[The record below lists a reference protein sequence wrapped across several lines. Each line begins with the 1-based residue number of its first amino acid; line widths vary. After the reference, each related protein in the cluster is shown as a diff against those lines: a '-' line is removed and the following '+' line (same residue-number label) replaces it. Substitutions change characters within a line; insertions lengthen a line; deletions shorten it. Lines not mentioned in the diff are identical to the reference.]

1 MKLKKYVR
9 QISLVIII
17 AVAVSTVLAAAPALP
32 ATLTETDAG
41 AVSIVKGSGINLVS
55 RESSL
60 PVAVTNTLAG
70 EVQVI
75 VNLKSSSAKLVVEDS
90 TMQLSIPAGTTV
102 NAQFPIRAIGSGNVV
117 LVSWLTAL
125 SGRELGDRVPI
136 NLTVNPDIETAAIV
150 LFLSFVAVLM
160 SIGVVRTLRRRK
172 TS

>member
-1 MKLKKYVR
+1 MKKNIR
-9 QISLVIII
+9 QIALILII
-17 AVAVSTVLAAAPALP
+17 AVAASTALAAVP
-32 ATLTETDAG
+32 TLASTFTETDAG
-41 AVSIVKGSGINLVS
+41 AVSIVKGSSINLVS

-60 PVAVTNTLAG
+60 PVAVTNTLPG
-70 EVQVI
+70 EVRVI

-90 TMQLSIPAGTTV
+90 TMQLVVPAGTTV

-125 SGRELGDRVPI
+125 SGRELGVRVPI

-150 LFLSFVAVLM
+150 LFLSFVAVLIV
-160 SIGVVRTLRRRK
+160 IGVIRTLRRRK

>member
-1 MKLKKYVR
+1 MKKYVR

-32 ATLTETDAG
+32 ATLTETNDG

>member
-1 MKLKKYVR
+1 LKKYVR

-75 VNLKSSSAKLVVEDS
+75 VHLKSSSAKLVVEDS
-90 TMQLSIPAGTTV
+90 TMQLVIPAGTTV

-125 SGRELGDRVPI
+125 SGRELGVRVPI
-136 NLTVNPDIETAAIV
+136 NLTVNPDIESAAIV

-160 SIGVVRTLRRRK
+160 VIGVVRTLRRRK

>member
-1 MKLKKYVR
+1 LKKYVR

-32 ATLTETDAG
+32 ATLTETNDG

>member
-1 MKLKKYVR
+1 LKKYVR

-17 AVAVSTVLAAAPALP
+17 AVAVSTVLVAAPALP

-117 LVSWLTAL
+117 MVSWLTAL
-125 SGRELGDRVPI
+125 SGRELGDRVLI

-160 SIGVVRTLRRRK
+160 SIGVIRTLRRRK

>member
-1 MKLKKYVR
+1 MKKYVR

-17 AVAVSTVLAAAPALP
+17 ALAVSTVLAAAPALP

-125 SGRELGDRVPI
+125 SGRELGDRVLI

>member
-1 MKLKKYVR
+1 MKKYVR

-150 LFLSFVAVLM
+150 LFLTFVAVLM
-160 SIGVVRTLRRRK
+160 SIGVIRTLRRRK

>member
-1 MKLKKYVR
+1 MKKYVR

-70 EVQVI
+70 EVRVI
-75 VNLKSSSAKLVVEDS
+75 VNLESSSAKLVVEDS
-90 TMQLSIPAGTTV
+90 TMQLVIPAGTTV

-125 SGRELGDRVPI
+125 SGRELGVRVPI

-150 LFLSFVAVLM
+150 LFLSFVVVLM
-160 SIGVVRTLRRRK
+160 VIGVIRTLRRRK

>member
-1 MKLKKYVR
+1 MKKYVR

-17 AVAVSTVLAAAPALP
+17 ALAVSTVLAAAPALP

-125 SGRELGDRVPI
+125 SGRELGDRVLI

-160 SIGVVRTLRRRK
+160 SIGVIRTLRRRK

>member
-1 MKLKKYVR
+1 MKKYVR

-70 EVQVI
+70 EVRVI
-75 VNLKSSSAKLVVEDS
+75 VNLKSNSAKLVVEDS
-90 TMQLSIPAGTTV
+90 TMQLVIPAGTTV

-125 SGRELGDRVPI
+125 SGRELGVRVPI

-160 SIGVVRTLRRRK
+160 VIGVIRTLRRRK

>member
-1 MKLKKYVR
+1 LKKYVR

-160 SIGVVRTLRRRK
+160 SIGVIRTLRRRK

>member
-1 MKLKKYVR
+1 MKKNIR
-9 QISLVIII
+9 QIALILII
-17 AVAVSTVLAAAPALP
+17 AVAASTVLAAAPALP
-32 ATLTETDAG
+32 STLTETDAG

>member
-1 MKLKKYVR
+1 MKKNIR
-9 QISLVIII
+9 QIALILII
-17 AVAVSTVLAAAPALP
+17 AVAASTALAAVP
-32 ATLTETDAG
+32 TLASTFTETDAG
-41 AVSIVKGSGINLVS
+41 AVSIVKGSSINLVS

-60 PVAVTNTLAG
+60 PVAVTNTLPG
-70 EVQVI
+70 EVRVI

-90 TMQLSIPAGTTV
+90 TMQLVVPAGTTV

-125 SGRELGDRVPI
+125 SGRELGLRVPI

-150 LFLSFVAVLM
+150 LFLSFVAVLIV
-160 SIGVVRTLRRRK
+160 IGVIRTLRRRK

>member
-1 MKLKKYVR
+1 LKKYVR

-17 AVAVSTVLAAAPALP
+17 ALAVSTVLAAAPALP

-75 VNLKSSSAKLVVEDS
+75 VNLKSSSAKLVVGDS

>member
-1 MKLKKYVR
+1 LKKYVR

-70 EVQVI
+70 EVRVI
-75 VNLKSSSAKLVVEDS
+75 VNLKSNSAKLVVEDS
-90 TMQLSIPAGTTV
+90 TMQLVIPAGTTV

-125 SGRELGDRVPI
+125 SGRELGVRVPI

-160 SIGVVRTLRRRK
+160 VIGVIRTLRRRK

>member
-1 MKLKKYVR
+1 LKKYVR

-32 ATLTETDAG
+32 STLTETDAG

-70 EVQVI
+70 EVRVI
-75 VNLKSSSAKLVVEDS
+75 VNLKSNSAKLVVEDS
-90 TMQLSIPAGTTV
+90 TVQLVIPAGTTV

-125 SGRELGDRVPI
+125 SGRELGVRVPI

-160 SIGVVRTLRRRK
+160 VIGVIRTLRRRK

>member
-1 MKLKKYVR
+1 LKKYVR

-17 AVAVSTVLAAAPALP
+17 AVAVSTVLVAAPALP

-75 VNLKSSSAKLVVEDS
+75 VHLKSSSAKLVVEDS
-90 TMQLSIPAGTTV
+90 TMQLVIPAGTTV

-160 SIGVVRTLRRRK
+160 FIGVIRTLRRRK

>member
-1 MKLKKYVR
+1 LKKYVR

-125 SGRELGDRVPI
+125 SGRELGDRVLI
-136 NLTVNPDIETAAIV
+136 NLTVNPDVETAAIV

-160 SIGVVRTLRRRK
+160 SIGVIRTLRRRK

>member
-1 MKLKKYVR
+1 LKKYVR

-70 EVQVI
+70 EVRVI
-75 VNLKSSSAKLVVEDS
+75 VNLESSSAKLVVEDS
-90 TMQLSIPAGTTV
+90 TMQLVIPAGTTV

-160 SIGVVRTLRRRK
+160 VIGVIRTLRRRK

>member
-1 MKLKKYVR
+1 MKKNIR
-9 QISLVIII
+9 QIALILII
-17 AVAVSTVLAAAPALP
+17 AVAASTVLAAAPALP
-32 ATLTETDAG
+32 AALTETDAG

>member
-1 MKLKKYVR
+1 LKKYVR

-70 EVQVI
+70 EVRVI
-75 VNLKSSSAKLVVEDS
+75 VNLKSNSAKLVVEDS
-90 TMQLSIPAGTTV
+90 TMQLVIPAGTTV

-125 SGRELGDRVPI
+125 SGRELGVRVPI
-136 NLTVNPDIETAAIV
+136 NLTVNPDIESAAIV

-160 SIGVVRTLRRRK
+160 VIGVVRTLRRRK

>member
-1 MKLKKYVR
+1 LKKYVR

-75 VNLKSSSAKLVVEDS
+75 VHLKSSSAKLVVEDS
-90 TMQLSIPAGTTV
+90 TMQLVIPAGTTV

-125 SGRELGDRVPI
+125 SGRELGVRVPI
-136 NLTVNPDIETAAIV
+136 NLTVNPDIESAAIV

-160 SIGVVRTLRRRK
+160 VIGVIRTLRRRK

>member
-1 MKLKKYVR
+1 LKKNIR
-9 QISLVIII
+9 QIALILII
-17 AVAVSTVLAAAPALP
+17 AVAASTVLAAAPALP

-60 PVAVTNTLAG
+60 PVAVTNTLSG
-70 EVQVI
+70 EVRVI

-90 TMQLSIPAGTTV
+90 TMQLVIPAGTTI

-125 SGRELGDRVPI
+125 SGRELGDRVLI

-160 SIGVVRTLRRRK
+160 SIGVIRTLRRRK
-172 TS
+172 TT

>member
-1 MKLKKYVR
+1 MKKYVR

-32 ATLTETDAG
+32 VTLTETDAG

-160 SIGVVRTLRRRK
+160 SIGVIRTLRRRK

>member
-1 MKLKKYVR
+1 MKKNIR
-9 QISLVIII
+9 QIALILII
-17 AVAVSTVLAAAPALP
+17 AVAASTVLAAAPALP

-60 PVAVTNTLAG
+60 PVAVTNTLSG
-70 EVQVI
+70 EVRVI

-90 TMQLSIPAGTTV
+90 TMQLVIPAGTTI

-125 SGRELGDRVPI
+125 SGRELGDRVLI

-160 SIGVVRTLRRRK
+160 SIGVIRTLRRRK
-172 TS
+172 TT